1 MDAAAYVDRALA
13 FVAHKCS
20 FAEIDRQVERARA
33 EYDPEET
40 ERRRLAE
47 AEQRHAHVH
56 LGRVSAD
63 GLVPVEAVVDL
74 ADALAL
80 EKTLAAGAARFDPT
94 LPLDVR
100 RAMALGQLGT
110 ETLERELVIY
120 THTRPDQSMVEV
132 ENTRSVVTPEQVQQ
146 WCQTSRHQGHRAPG
160 PRPQRRA

>member
-1 MDAAAYVDRALA
+1 MAGEVVVWQGPPDRPGHPVPPPGGRGLGGPGAG
-13 FVAHKCS
+13 VRGRDKCS

-33 EYDPEET
+33 EYDPAET

-63 GLVPVEAVVDL
+63 GLVPVEAIVDL

-80 EKTLAAGAARFDPT
+80 EKTLTAGAARFDPT

-100 RAMALGQLGT
+100 RSMAA
-110 ETLERELVIY
+110 
-120 THTRPDQSMVEV
+120 RPA
-132 ENTRSVVTPEQVQQ
+132 
-146 WCQTSRHQGHRAPG
+146 RHRRRQ
-160 PRPQRRA
+160 RPSGSW